1 MKEIAKE
8 ISKLVKDHY
17 EKYHEL
23 DEKLT
28 SINLS
33 DDKWSL
39 KEIIG
44 HLIDSASNNHQRF
57 VRMQIENVLTF
68 PVYHHDWI
76 KTEKFNNAEF
86 IDLISLFKYF
96 NILLAHLIE
105 NVNESKLPNIWKRE
119 DKELTLKEI
128 MTDYLRHLKDHI
140 KHFEERLSELKNRK

>member
-8 ISKLVKDHY
+8 ISKSVKNHY
-17 EKYHEL
+17 EKYHAL
-23 DEKLT
+23 DDKLA

-57 VRMQIENVLTF
+57 VRLQNENVLTF
-68 PVYHHDWI
+68 PVYHYDWI
-76 KTEKFNNAEF
+76 KTEKFNKAKF
-86 IDLISLFKYF
+86 IDLISLYKYF

-105 NVNESKLPNIWKRE
+105 NVDESKLANIWKRE

-140 KHFEERLSELKNRK
+140 KHFEERLNELKNN

>member
-1 MKEIAKE
+1 MKETGKE
-8 ISKLVKDHY
+8 LTILVNHHY
-17 EKYHEL
+17 EKYHNL
-23 DEKLT
+23 DDKFT

-57 VRMQIENVLTF
+57 VRLQNENILIF
-68 PVYHHDWI
+68 PVYHFDWI
-76 KTEKFNNAEF
+76 KIEKFNKVKF

-105 NVNESKLPNIWKRE
+105 NVSESKLPNIWERE
-119 DKELTLKEI
+119 DKEVTLKEI

-140 KHFEERLSELKNRK
+140 KHFEERLNELKKNK